1 MDTGAVIN
9 NVNTNNYLVKESD
22 NEDNNNINHYLS
34 ALHAIQASFLP
45 MVLHA
50 AVELNVFDI
59 LAKTGHGNGLTVK
72 EISNELSGCRNPDA
86 PMFLDRMLRLLAS
99 HSMVSC
105 TIWPTNDGGSERRY
119 GLSPISKFFVGDE
132 NGKSLGPVLALYID
146 PVIQASWSKLK
157 EAVLEGGI
165 PFNKVHGMH
174 AYEYPTF
181 DLKFNHV
188 FNEAMFKQP
197 SFTILKLLE
206 EYHIFE
212 GINKLVDVGGG
223 LGHML
228 RIIVAKYPSI
238 RCFNFDLPH
247 VIREAEPYPGVHHIG
262 GDMFSSVP
270 QGDAILL
277 KWVLQV
283 WNDENCIKV
292 LENCYKSI
300 PNNGKVIIMEEIV
313 PDQPE
318 ATNVAQIVSE
328 IDAYLMIK
336 NPGGRLRTFKEFV
349 DLGTIVG
356 FKGITIIGNV
366 AELSVLEFCKS

>member
-9 NVNTNNYLVKESD
+9 NVNTNNYRVKESD

-59 LAKTGHGNGLTVK
+59 LAKTDHGNGLTVK

-119 GLSPISKFFVGDE
+119 GLSPISKFFVG
-132 NGKSLGPVLALYID
+132 
-146 PVIQASWSKLK
+146 
-157 EAVLEGGI
+157 
-165 PFNKVHGMH
+165 
-174 AYEYPTF
+174 
-181 DLKFNHV
+181 
-188 FNEAMFKQP
+188 
-197 SFTILKLLE
+197 
-206 EYHIFE
+206 
-212 GINKLVDVGGG
+212 
-223 LGHML
+223 
-228 RIIVAKYPSI
+228 
-238 RCFNFDLPH
+238 
-247 VIREAEPYPGVHHIG
+247 VHHIG
-262 GDMFSSVP
+262 GDMFASVP

-356 FKGITIIGNV
+356 FKGITLIGNV
-366 AELSVLEFCKS
+366 AELTVLEFYKS